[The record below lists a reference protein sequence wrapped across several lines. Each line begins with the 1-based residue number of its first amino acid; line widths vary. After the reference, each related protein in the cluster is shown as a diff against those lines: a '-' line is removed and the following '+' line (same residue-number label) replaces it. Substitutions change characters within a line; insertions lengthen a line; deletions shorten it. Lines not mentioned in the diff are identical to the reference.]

1 MQRYA
6 CTIKM
11 AIKDFGFSVTC
22 WFDAKDMP
30 EALFLLNAKMLNA
43 QHARPELVFR
53 EVSVVGPTIVGKGSD
68 ADNNR
73 PKGTDS
79 CSV

>member
-30 EALFLLNAKMLNA
+30 EALFLLNAKMITA

-53 EVSVVGPTIVGKGSD
+53 EVQILGPASAGKGKD
-68 ADNNR
+68 ADH
-73 PKGTDS
+73 D
-79 CSV
+79 